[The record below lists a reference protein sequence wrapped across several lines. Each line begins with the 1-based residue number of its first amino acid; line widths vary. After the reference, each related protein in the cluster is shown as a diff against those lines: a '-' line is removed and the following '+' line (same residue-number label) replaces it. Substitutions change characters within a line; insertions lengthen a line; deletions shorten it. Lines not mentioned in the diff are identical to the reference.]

1 VRDGTHSATILLLG
15 NYSLA
20 SFNLGPEA
28 GGGTGT
34 VVTDQPVTGSNAG
47 TATSS
52 GRGLALAATVILRP
66 DLAMA

>member
-20 SFNLGPEA
+20 SFNLGPET

-34 VVTDQPVTGSNAG
+34 VVTDQPVTGSPASLI
-47 TATSS
+47 TQPPA
-52 GRGLALAATVILRP
+52 
-66 DLAMA
+66 